1 MREYLA
7 FNPQVRPLPL
17 PTQHLRHY
25 LICILWQFDIPHFFL
40 QRQDKFY
47 FFSYCKSAGRKNPQI
62 YRLADFPSPHKYVG
76 QIVSWWTALIV
87 MSRGYSPPAIASIC
101 IFSRCS
107 SKGRLASRNP
117 HFLQNTKISLFF
129 LFFSNNVKKIDFLYD
144 KFFNI
149 KKILC
154 CSLAPDGRD
163 QIGKSC
169 CWVMHI
175 FWNQHPKVKTIKN
188 KLFFLK

>member
-107 SKGRLASRNP
+107 SKGRLVSRNP
-117 HFLQNTKISLFF
+117 HFLQNTKIIPIFF
-129 LFFSNNVKKIDFLYD
+129 V
-144 KFFNI
+144 
-149 KKILC
+149 
-154 CSLAPDGRD
+154 
-163 QIGKSC
+163 
-169 CWVMHI
+169 
-175 FWNQHPKVKTIKN
+175 
-188 KLFFLK
+188 FLKQCQKNRFFIRQIFQHKKDTLLQPGPWW